1 MPTLDDLR
9 ARLYLLRVAEPPA
22 PALHAYVAV
31 HGPAETVT
39 AIRAGTAPPAV
50 LTEAIRPDAD
60 ITADLRAVDS
70 GVARLVTP
78 EDPEWPRG
86 RLDALNRPGSS
97 APLGLWVRGQA
108 PLGEQVHTAV
118 TITGARAATDYGRYV
133 ATDFGYQLAQADVT
147 VVAGGAYGVESSA
160 HTGALGAAGRTIVV
174 LACGVDMVYPAGNAT
189 LFDQITTGGGLLV
202 SEYPIGT
209 RPSRERFVARA
220 RLLAGLSAATVV
232 VEAGRRSGALAVARL
247 ADELHRRV
255 YGVPGP
261 ITSPTSAGVH
271 DLLRSRT
278 ATVATSAD
286 EIDYQVGLR

>member
-1 MPTLDDLR
+1 MPTLDDRR
-9 ARLYLLRVAEPPA
+9 ARMYLLRVAEPPA

-31 HGPAETVT
+31 HGPVKTVT
-39 AIRAGTAPPAV
+39 AIRAGTAPEAV
-50 LTEAIRPDAD
+50 LTEATRPDAD
-60 ITADLRAVDS
+60 ITADLRALDS

-78 EDPEWPRG
+78 EDPEWPAG
-86 RLDALNRPGSS
+86 RLDALNRPGAST
-97 APLGLWVRGQA
+97 PLGLWVRGQA
-108 PLGEQVHTAV
+108 PLDELARTAV
-118 TITGARAATDYGRYV
+118 TITGTRAATDYGQYV
-133 ATDFGYQLAQADVT
+133 ATDFSYQLAQADVT
-147 VVAGGAYGVESSA
+147 IVAGGAYGVESSA
-160 HTGALGAAGRTIVV
+160 HTGALGAAGPTIAV
-174 LACGVDMVYPAGNAT
+174 LACGVDIAYPAGNAT
-189 LFDQITTGGGLLV
+189 LFDQITTSGGLLV

-247 ADELHRRV
+247 AGELHRRV

-286 EIDYQVGLR
+286 EIEYRDGLR

>member
-1 MPTLDDLR
+1 MPSLDLLR
-9 ARLYLLRVAEPPA
+9 ARLFLLRAAEPPA
-22 PALHAYVAV
+22 PVIHHYVAV
-31 HGPAETVT
+31 HGPVDTV
-39 AIRAGTAPPAV
+39 AHIQRGIAPRAV
-50 LTEAIRPDAD
+50 LAE
-60 ITADLRAVDS
+60 ITRRDPQIEDDLRALDK
-70 GVARLVTP
+70 GTARLLTP
-78 EDPEWPRG
+78 EDPEWPAG

-108 PLGEQVHTAV
+108 PLDELLRTAV

-133 ATDFGYQLAQADVT
+133 ATDFSYQLAQADVT
-147 VVAGGAYGVESSA
+147 VVAGGGYGVESSA
-160 HTGALGAAGRTIVV
+160 HTGALGAAGRTIAV
-174 LACGVDMVYPAGNAT
+174 LACGVDIAYPVGNAT
-189 LFDQITTGGGLLV
+189 LFDQITTSGGLLV

-220 RLLAGLSAATVV
+220 RLLAGLSSATVV

-278 ATVATSAD
+278 AVVATSAD
-286 EIDYQVGLR
+286 EIDYQEGLR